1 MKVDKTEIQKLVKEL
16 IGQGKSKQEVYDE
29 MVGEFQN
36 RKMIAEIVR
45 FTPSVT
51 RLKKYGI
58 WNNLYLVFVSIITI
72 LSFYRPTLGIIW
84 LGLLVIIVASKRFKY
99 YYWNTLLG
107 LIIIIVSCLLALR
120 YFMNGNGFDSVGM
133 KFLLALFIGIIF
145 TIGGALLPKI
155 LTPKYKEKW
164 EKYLDNNGI
173 EKMRIQYVFEID
185 VLDKVETLEAKS
197 GE

>member
-16 IGQGKSKQEVYDE
+16 IGQGKSKQAVYDE

-45 FTPSVT
+45 FTPSAT

-99 YYWNTLLG
+99 YYWNTFLG
-107 LIIIIVSCLLALR
+107 LLIIIISCLLALR

-145 TIGGALLPKI
+145 TLGGVLLPKI

-164 EKYLDNNGI
+164 EKYLDNNGV
-173 EKMRIQYVFEID
+173 EKMRTRYVFED
-185 VLDKVETLEAKS
+185 ELL
-197 GE
+197 